1 MSKFF
6 VEIITPERVFY
17 RGEVEM
23 LSLPTIDG
31 RASIMAMH
39 EPFVF
44 ALQPGTLTLK
54 EGNNTKTAF
63 ISDGFAEI
71 RRDETVV
78 LSQAAEWPEEID
90 ENKAR
95 AAKERAEDMLR
106 HSNSLKEYKLSKA
119 ALSRAFARL
128 RIKSNH
134 DIH

>member
-17 RGEVEM
+17 RGEVDL
-23 LSLPTIDG
+23 LSLPTIDD
-31 RASIMAMH
+31 RASVMATH

-44 ALQPGTLTLK
+44 ALQPGTLVLR
-54 EGNNTKTAF
+54 EGENVREAF
-63 ISDGFAEI
+63 ISDGFAEV
-71 RRDETVV
+71 RSDETIV

-95 AAKERAEDMLR
+95 EAKERAEEMLR

>member
-17 RGEVEM
+17 RGEVDL

-31 RASIMAMH
+31 RASVMATN

-44 ALQPGTLTLK
+44 ALQPGTLVLR
-54 EGNNTKTAF
+54 EGENVREAF
-63 ISDGFAEI
+63 ISDGFAEV
-71 RRDETVV
+71 RSDETIV

-95 AAKERAEDMLR
+95 EAKERAEEMLR